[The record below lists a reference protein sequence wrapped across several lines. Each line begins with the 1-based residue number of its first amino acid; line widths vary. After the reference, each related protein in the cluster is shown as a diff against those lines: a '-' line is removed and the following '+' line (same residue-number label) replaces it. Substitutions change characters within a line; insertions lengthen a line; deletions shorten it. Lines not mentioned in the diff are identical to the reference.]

1 MLPSGPI
8 TVVAVCATTTL
19 QLAAAM
25 VVRQGLEDVKYFL
38 ADRPPLVVFIL
49 CISSLAVAFFSLGIY
64 VQSHEITNPDVP
76 QVWNIVLQSLSKLKF
91 CQSKNKS
98 LEALPA
104 LVRHGSIRRR
114 PDPDPLAHTTTGQ
127 PSTVVSTPSAPVSV
141 SLLVPMSFDLKEPY
155 KRFYSNVT
163 FLQAVVTGS
172 LLGLRDSKAKELINI
187 MLMSQ
192 WTPEHYLSQVNSTN
206 TENHLSCITMTA
218 AAHVLP
224 QERYFP
230 SCNLE
235 NLTDT
240 SLYQITLAESSEKA
254 SSQSHTSV
262 PCYVAQYKPEP
273 NFTILLLEEDR
284 ILCSRHLLNASYILI
299 LLAVVIFFVSVACGM
314 RKKPRHKA
322 TNLYKNIVPE
332 AL

>member
-322 TNLYKNIVPE
+322 TNLYKVHLRE
-332 AL
+332 M